1 MKERVDLFYLK
12 KDKSL
17 YAYTNKALYRDLFLK
32 TRNMRKF
39 KHKTIKLSKKEF
51 RLFSERNYKSKLD
64 IIYVSDKEDISNY
77 VKLVCTYDE
86 NIKYTNFL
94 DDLDDRLISSRIDLC
109 TLGLSDEE
117 KEAISYLTDISN
129 SLNNQYANHNT
140 LLIFYKLFGK
150 LMEVKK

>member
-1 MKERVDLFYLK
+1 MKERVDLFILK
-12 KDKSL
+12 KNKSL

-51 RLFSERNYKSKLD
+51 KLFSERNYKYQLG
-64 IIYVSDKEDISNY
+64 IIYVSNKEDLNDY
-77 VKLVCTYDE
+77 VELICTYDE
-86 NIKYTNFL
+86 NSKYNNFL
-94 DDLDDRLISSRIDLC
+94 DDLDARLIDYRIYLC
-109 TLGLSDEE
+109 NLELSNKE
-117 KEAISYLTDISN
+117 KEAIKYLTDINN
-129 SLNNQYANHNT
+129 SLNKIYANHNT